1 MQLSDF
7 FDYKNQLMSDLLTND
22 EILRLLEDSDTVMM
36 PEDFPYRRVFPYQ
49 FVPETVEEGKT
60 FICFDV
66 DVQRVSEKT
75 FLNPVLYIWVITHKS
90 IMRLPE
96 GGVRV
101 DKICNEICEAI
112 NGSREYGLGEL
123 NLYSVKRYAPMVDFQ
138 GKVMTFTAKEFNRL
152 YDPNKYTP
160 ANRKRG

>member
-22 EILRLLEDSDTVMM
+22 EILKLLEDSDVVMR

-75 FLNPVLYIWVITHKS
+75 YLNPVLYIWVITHKS

-101 DKICNEICEAI
+101 DKICNEICKAI

-138 GKVMTFTAKEFNRL
+138 GKVLTFTAKEFNRQ